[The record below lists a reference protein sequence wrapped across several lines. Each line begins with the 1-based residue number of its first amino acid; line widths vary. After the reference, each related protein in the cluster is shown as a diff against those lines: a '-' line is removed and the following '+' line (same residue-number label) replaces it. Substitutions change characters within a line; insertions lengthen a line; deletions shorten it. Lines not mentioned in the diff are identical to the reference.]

1 MLLAHIDLHR
11 PMQRFSIGK
20 GLLCRRWV
28 IASPWLLLPKG
39 KRLATSL
46 ELFPQ
51 VCVQPEGRR
60 RNSPASAFL
69 LLLEVGQTVAEAADK
84 GRSLLVG
91 EGGVPLIGGGE
102 GGELQV
108 LAPLVGDS
116 LLVGN
121 RREERSRGRREPLHR
136 AERQRFIIGVLKQKN
151 LLN

>member
-1 MLLAHIDLHR
+1 
-11 PMQRFSIGK
+11 MQRFSIGK

-28 IASPWLLLPKG
+28 KASPWLLLAKG

-102 GGELQV
+102 GGQLQV

-121 RREERSRGRREPLHR
+121 RREERSRGRSSLTLV
-136 AERQRFIIGVLKQKN
+136 IIRLSIRK
-151 LLN
+151 